1 MDTRMNTPNVNT
13 TDMNTN
19 APNRSSDTGRAD
31 GQADL
36 VTAYLPYLAMGIL
49 FGFVAVRAE
58 IVSWYRIQEMF
69 RFDSFHM
76 YGVIGSAV
84 LVAAL
89 SVWLIKRFNVKT
101 FAGEPITFA
110 PKAPSY
116 PRYIVGGTIFGL
128 GWALTGAC
136 PGPIL
141 ALIGA
146 GLPAFLVVLLG
157 AILGTYVY
165 GMFRHKLPH

>member
-1 MDTRMNTPNVNT
+1 MNVNRASTKRTQNTEYTSAIT
-13 TDMNTN
+13 T
-19 APNRSSDTGRAD
+19 
-31 GQADL
+31 
-36 VTAYLPYLAMGIL
+36 YLPYLITGTL
-49 FGFVAVRAE
+49 FGFVAVRSE
-58 IVSWYRIQEMF
+58 IISWYRIQEMF
-69 RFDSFHM
+69 RFSSFHM

-89 SVWLIKRFNVKT
+89 SVWLIKRFHVKT
-101 FAGEPITFA
+101 VKGEEITFA
-110 PKAPSY
+110 PKAPTY
-116 PRYIVGGTIFGL
+116 TRYSVGGTIFGL

-157 AILGTYVY
+157 ALVGTYVY
-165 GMFRHKLPH
+165 GLLRDKLPH